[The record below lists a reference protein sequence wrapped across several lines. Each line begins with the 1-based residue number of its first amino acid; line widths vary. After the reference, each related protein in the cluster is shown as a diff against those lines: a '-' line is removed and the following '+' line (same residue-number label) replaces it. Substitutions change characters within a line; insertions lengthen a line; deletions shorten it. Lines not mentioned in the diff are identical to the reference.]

1 MWHRPLLALISPDQ
15 SYNDKHSLLV
25 ATIVQRPVIQDCIKQ
40 GGTKILETLPI
51 QASWLMAYSECGNLT
66 DSQTKVIKI
75 LLVRLSSKVPAHLNC
90 GEFCTL
96 KGKGNLPHR

>member
-1 MWHRPLLALISPDQ
+1 M
-15 SYNDKHSLLV
+15 
-25 ATIVQRPVIQDCIKQ
+25 PVIQDCIKQ